1 MVSGSVSS
9 WQRGAIH
16 SARALPRLSVA
27 ILSAFLLLSGCGSS
41 NEGVYRGTVSHR
53 VIELRS
59 GSAYITEGGSTQA
72 VAYEVAD
79 DKVVLKMPF
88 MNVALQRMPDGSLTG
103 MGETLIKVNAPS
115 QH

>member
-1 MVSGSVSS
+1 MVSVFLSAS
-9 WQRGAIH
+9 QRGAIC
-16 SARALPRLSVA
+16 SACAPPRLSAA
-27 ILSAFLLLSGCGSS
+27 ILGAFLFLSGCRSS
-41 NEGVYRGTVSHR
+41 NDEIYRGTLSHR
-53 VIELRS
+53 VIEFRS

-88 MNVALQRMPDGSLTG
+88 MDVALQRMPDGSLTG